1 MKTIIVVTLAMLF
14 SFAALAE
21 SEYAP
26 SSNDRIILYKVTSD
40 NENAPM
46 YSGYYRDSDGKVHQ
60 VAVWSG
66 RSDKYLEGPVTA
78 MKEVA
83 SSE

>member
-60 VAVWSG
+60 VAVWTG

-78 MKEVA
+78 MTEVA
-83 SSE
+83 SND